1 MLAASAGSTSTLPAA
16 PSGGATSNSLDLTSQ
31 IGTAMYAAPE
41 VTTTSYYDQKVD
53 IYSLGVIL
61 FEMCHPPLT
70 TGPLATK
77 LSLFPVSFGKN
88 NH

>member
-1 MLAASAGSTSTLPAA
+1 
-16 PSGGATSNSLDLTSQ
+16 
-31 IGTAMYAAPE
+31 MYAAPE

-70 TGPLATK
+70 TGLLANK
-77 LSLFPVSFGKN
+77 LSLFAFSFV
-88 NH
+88 

>member
-1 MLAASAGSTSTLPAA
+1 
-16 PSGGATSNSLDLTSQ
+16 
-31 IGTAMYAAPE
+31 MYAAPE

-70 TGPLATK
+70 TGLLATK
-77 LSLFPVSFGKN
+77 LEFIFCFLLLEGKSMTPHRGCLLPSVPPSNSLVSVSN
-88 NH
+88 P

>member
-1 MLAASAGSTSTLPAA
+1 
-16 PSGGATSNSLDLTSQ
+16 
-31 IGTAMYAAPE
+31 MYAAPE

-70 TGPLATK
+70 TGLLATK
-77 LSLFPVSFGKN
+77 LEFIFCFLLVKN
-88 NH
+88 H